1 VTETFNKNV
10 DFSDLIPELK
20 AWNNGKGIDIDDW
33 ISCEG
38 DHKRLIGCARI
49 LWPDFVEHDGCIFRG
64 DAIDEENYR
73 AFLKQTKGDKTRVEA
88 VMNHQHIVD
97 LFSRSH
103 HESPTREVVLYLGRL
118 MKEIW
123 QVKLN
128 HDFPGR
134 NINVTF
140 PEDDP
145 RDLLEYQITFF
156 QQR

>member
-1 VTETFNKNV
+1 MAAFDKNV
-10 DFSDLIPELK
+10 NFADLIPELK
-20 AWNNGKGIDIDDW
+20 AWNEGKGIDIDDW

-38 DHKRLIGCARI
+38 DHKHLIGCARI

-64 DAIDEENYR
+64 DGVDEKNYR
-73 AFLKQTKGDKTRVEA
+73 AFLKQTCGDKTRVEA

-103 HESPTREVVLYLGRL
+103 HETPTRDVVLYLGRL

-128 HDFPGR
+128 HDFPSR
-134 NINVTF
+134 KITVSF
-140 PEDDP
+140 HEDEQK
-145 RDLLEYQITFF
+145 DLLEYQITFW
-156 QQR
+156 QER